1 MNEKLLALLRN
12 IVEELGDLRYE
23 ADRGDRLENE
33 VTIGRQIDRG
43 ILIQALIKDGE
54 EHGHETH

>member
-54 EHGHETH
+54 